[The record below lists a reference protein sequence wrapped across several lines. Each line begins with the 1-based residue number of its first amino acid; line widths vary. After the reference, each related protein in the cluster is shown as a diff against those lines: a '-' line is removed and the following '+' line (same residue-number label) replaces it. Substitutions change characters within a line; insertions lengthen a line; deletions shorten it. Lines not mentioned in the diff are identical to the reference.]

1 MEIILIVAMAANRVI
16 GRDNGIPWH
25 IPGEQRRFKELT
37 MGHVLVMGRLTYESI
52 GRPLPGRKTVV
63 ISRRSD
69 YRPSG
74 CLVARSVQE
83 ALVACAG
90 AEKVFIAG
98 GGEIFRQT
106 MQLADAIYL
115 TTLHREVAGEVRFP
129 AFSEDEFVKE
139 FEELVDNEE
148 EPYTFAVY
156 RRVKR

>member
-25 IPGEQRRFKELT
+25 IPGEQRRFRELT
-37 MGHVLVMGRLTYESI
+37 MGHSLVMGRLTYLSI

-63 ISRRSD
+63 ITRRPD
-69 YRPSG
+69 YRPPG
-74 CLVARSVQE
+74 CLVACGVPE
-83 ALVACAG
+83 ALAACAG

-106 MQLADAIYL
+106 MHLADAIYL
-115 TTLHREVAGEVRFP
+115 TTLHREVAGDILFP
-129 AFSEDEFVKE
+129 PFSEEDFVKE

-156 RRVKR
+156 RRVRD